1 MKDRFHQKNL
11 SRYTSF
17 ELFLYEL
24 LDQFLILF
32 IVSPS
37 AVLVWRGSWKFFD
50 EFLFPEYL
58 LISGWV
64 SVGIGYIFIIMT
76 FLFVEWKGGDL
87 KLFEKYKE
95 WRLFMYP
102 LSISVL
108 HAWRGVWMLLD
119 IYCSNDGYNL
129 LISHVVS
136 FVVLGLTKTVS
147 NSMFIPAF
155 YASDYCVMP
164 FQIGTA
170 FGTANTR
177 TNPFYKIFDY
187 LFTMTVITV
196 STVAFWRSSWTAL
209 NVYLFPDHE
218 AFSNLLSIIVGYT
231 IIASFK
237 LIEGSLKSLA
247 ECSKVVTFILQ
258 AAFCYSMGFAAI
270 NLWRGTWQMIG
281 LLYPSMCCIV
291 VYYCCYCYVFIWL
304 VDVSLLG
311 VVLLHTYL
319 LFF

>member
-17 ELFLYEL
+17 ELFFYEL

-32 IVSPS
+32 VVSPS

-50 EFLFPEYL
+50 EFLFPESL

-64 SVGIGYIFIIMT
+64 SVGIGYLFIIMT
-76 FLFVEWKGGDL
+76 FFFVELKGGDL
-87 KLFEKYKE
+87 KLLEKYNE

-119 IYCSNDGYNL
+119 IYFPPTGYSL
-129 LISHVVS
+129 LSSHVVS
-136 FVVLGLTKTVS
+136 FVVLALTKTVS

-155 YASDYCVMP
+155 YASDFCMTP

-170 FGTANTR
+170 FGTAHSGSNI
-177 TNPFYKIFDY
+177 FKKILDY
-187 LFTMTVITV
+187 VFTMTVITIA
-196 STVAFWRSSWTAL
+196 TVAFWRSSWTAL
-209 NVYLFPDHE
+209 NIYVFPEHE
-218 AFSNLLSIIVGYT
+218 AFSNGLSILVGYT
-231 IIASFK
+231 VIISFK
-237 LIEGSLKSLA
+237 LVEGSLKSLA

-281 LLYPSMCCIV
+281 IFVYPGSFLAIVNIYLL
-291 VYYCCYCYVFIWL
+291 
-304 VDVSLLG
+304 LLG
-311 VVLLHTYL
+311 CGRLVVSEKNR
-319 LFF
+319 

>member
-76 FLFVEWKGGDL
+76 FFFVEWKGGDL
-87 KLFEKYKE
+87 KLFEKYNE

-102 LSISVL
+102 LSLSVL

-119 IYCSNDGYNL
+119 IYCSTDGYSL

-136 FVVLGLTKTVS
+136 FVVLGFTKTVS

-155 YASDYCVMP
+155 YASDYCVTP

-170 FGTANTR
+170 FGTANTQ
-177 TNPFYKIFDY
+177 TNPFYKIVDY
-187 LFTMTVITV
+187 LFTMTIITI

-209 NVYLFPDHE
+209 NIYAFPEHE
-218 AFSNLLSIIVGYT
+218 AFSNFLSIIVGYT
-231 IIASFK
+231 IIISFK

-281 LLYPSMCCIV
+281 LFVYP
-291 VYYCCYCYVFIWL
+291 
-304 VDVSLLG
+304 G
-311 VVLLHTYL
+311 TYL
-319 LFF
+319 VIYLL